1 VAETTRLSES
11 ALGESP
17 LGESRLRKGR
27 LREGLR
33 AYRLIAGM
41 WIRSSMTYR
50 TSFVLTVC
58 GNLLVTG
65 LDFVGILLMFSQVD
79 SLGGWTL
86 PEIAFLYGL
95 SVTAF
100 GGADLVL
107 GSMDVLGARIRDGS
121 FDTLLVRPA
130 PVLAQIGADH
140 FALRRLGRIVQ
151 GALVLGWA
159 LVSLDVDWNAG
170 KVLLMPV
177 MLVSGAVI
185 FCAVF
190 VAGAAFQIFAQ
201 DAAEVQNAFTYGGT
215 TLLQYPPTV
224 FGKDLVRGATFVL
237 PLAFV
242 NWVPACYVLGRP
254 YPLELPRW
262 AAFASPLVA
271 LVCCGLAG
279 LAWRA
284 GLGSY
289 RSTGS

>member
-1 VAETTRLSES
+1 MTGVVR
-11 ALGESP
+11 G
-17 LGESRLRKGR
+17 SRLG
-27 LREGLR
+27 EGLR

-41 WIRSSMTYR
+41 WIRSAMTYR
-50 TSFVLTVC
+50 ASFVVTVC
-58 GNLLVTG
+58 GNLAVTG

-79 SLGGWTL
+79 ALGGWRL

-100 GGADLVL
+100 GIADLVL
-107 GSMDVLGARIRDGS
+107 GSMDVLGSRIRDGS

-140 FALRRLGRIVQ
+140 FAVRRLGRITQ
-151 GALVLGWA
+151 GTVVLIWA
-159 LVSLDVDWNAG
+159 LASVDVDWSAA
-170 KVLLMPV
+170 KVLLVPLMV
-177 MLVSGAVI
+177 LSGAVI

-224 FGKDLVRGATFVL
+224 FGKDFVRGVTFMF
-237 PLAFV
+237 PIAFV

-254 YPLELPRW
+254 YPLDLPEW
-262 AAFASPLVA
+262 AAFAPPLVA
-271 LVCCGLAG
+271 AVCCGLAG

>member
-1 VAETTRLSES
+1 VA
-11 ALGESP
+11 
-17 LGESRLRKGR
+17 SRLVASR
-27 LREGLR
+27 LVEGVR
-33 AYRLIAGM
+33 VYRLIAGM
-41 WIRSSMTYR
+41 WVRSSMTYR
-50 TSFVLTVC
+50 TSFVVTVC

-65 LDFVGILLMFSQVD
+65 LDFLGILLMFAQVD

-95 SVTAF
+95 TVTSF
-100 GGADLVL
+100 GLADLVL
-107 GSMDVLGARIRDGS
+107 GSMDALGARIRDGS
-121 FDTLLVRPA
+121 FDVLLVRPA
-130 PVLAQIGADH
+130 PVLAQIGADR
-140 FALRRLGRIVQ
+140 FALRRLGRIAQ

-159 LVSLDVDWNAG
+159 LWSVDADWSAA
-170 KVLLMPV
+170 KVLLVPV
-177 MLVSGAVI
+177 TVVSGAVI
-185 FCAVF
+185 FCTVF

-201 DAAEVQNAFTYGGT
+201 DAAEAQNAFTYGGT

-224 FGKDLVRGATFVL
+224 FGKDLVRGVTFVL

-254 YPLELPRW
+254 YPLPLPGW
-262 AAFASPLVA
+262 AAWAPPLVA
-271 LVCCGLAG
+271 AVCCVLAG